1 VTTLPGVAATEITP
15 PTSIRIEETKHG
27 RGVIATTEIAKGE
40 TIEVCPILE
49 LAEGDTSGLLD
60 DYTVS
65 LGDGS
70 TGVALL
76 LGYGSLYNHSD
87 DANAEYLAVAEDAY
101 SFVAL
106 RDIAAGEE
114 VTISYGEEW
123 WRTRDT
129 GHR

>member
-1 VTTLPGVAATEITP
+1 MVTEITP
-15 PTSIRIEETKHG
+15 PTSIRVGETAHG
-27 RGVIATTEIAKGE
+27 RGVIAVAEIAQGE

-49 LAEGDTSGLLD
+49 LAEGDASGLLE
-60 DYTVS
+60 DYTVD

-70 TGVALL
+70 AGVSLL

-87 DANAEYLAVAEDAY
+87 EPNAEYVALADDAY

-106 RDIAAGEE
+106 RDIGAGEQI
-114 VTISYGEEW
+114 TISYGEEW

-129 GHR
+129 GHQ

>member
-1 VTTLPGVAATEITP
+1 VAATEITP
-15 PTSIRIEETKHG
+15 PASIRIEETEHG
-27 RGVIATTEIAKGE
+27 RGVIATADIETGE

-49 LAEGDTSGLLD
+49 LAEGDASGLLD

-65 LGDGS
+65 LEEG

-87 DANAEYLAVAEDAY
+87 EPNAEYIATADDSY

-106 RDIAAGEE
+106 RDIEAGEQI
-114 VTISYGEEW
+114 TISYGEEW

-129 GHR
+129 GHH